1 MWQLLYLCISNM
13 QGMIKK
19 TILFSAMVALLNC
32 GPQQNMQAQTWT
44 VGSTTL
50 TESDVVT
57 GLDVPWEILW
67 GPDDFIWA
75 TTRSGAVIHIEP
87 STGNYTTI
95 LDLTNVV
102 PDEGSSE
109 PGLLGMVLH
118 PDFANS
124 PLVYLVYNYMVGN
137 SIKERLVSYDWN
149 GTALVNET
157 ILLNTIPGY
166 WIHNGSRLV
175 ITPDQ
180 KILMSTGDTG
190 DGGDSSQ
197 DFAALN
203 GKVLRINLDG
213 SIPSD
218 NPVLNDGDAPGYAY
232 SWGHRNIQGLCI
244 APDGTIYSSEHGQNN
259 NDEFNIIEP
268 GRNYGWPNVEGVC
281 NTAAEQTFCTANN
294 VKEPIRTW
302 SPCVAVNGIEYYNHP
317 AIPEWNHC
325 ILMGVL
331 GGLSGANG
339 NNDRV
344 SVLHLSPDG
353 LTIESE
359 DQYFTTLN
367 QRFRDICVNPYT
379 GSLYVALNGTS
390 YPGSGP
396 NKIKEFRNM
405 AYNSVT
411 RFNETQALRV
421 FPNPASDELQLQVS
435 QTLVGQT
442 VSIFGANGDLVR
454 EIKVSAPT
462 QQIAIN
468 DLAPGAYW
476 LKSSSSLGTVTA
488 TFMKQ

>member
-1 MWQLLYLCISNM
+1 MKKKFIGGITAVVLLFLGMPLCSI
-13 QGMIKK
+13 
-19 TILFSAMVALLNC
+19 
-32 GPQQNMQAQTWT
+32 AQTWT

-50 TESDVVT
+50 TETDVVT

-67 GPDDFIWA
+67 GADDYIWA
-75 TTRSGAVIHIEP
+75 TTRSGEVLHIEP
-87 STGNYTTI
+87 TTGNYTTI
-95 LDLTNVV
+95 LDLTDVV

-118 PDFANS
+118 PDWANS
-124 PLVYLVYNYMVGN
+124 PKVYLVYNYMSGN
-137 SIKERLVSYDWN
+137 SIRERLVSYDWN
-149 GTALVNET
+149 GTALVNEVT
-157 ILLNTIPGY
+157 LINNIPGY

-175 ITPDQ
+175 ITQDL

-197 DFAALN
+197 DFGALN

-218 NPVLNDGDAPGYAY
+218 NPVLTEGDAPGYAY

-244 APDGTIYSSEHGQNN
+244 GPDAIIYSSEHGQNN

-268 GRNYGWPNVEGVC
+268 GRNYGWPNVEGMC
-281 NTAAEQTFCTANN
+281 NTASEQTFCATNN

-302 SPCVAVNGIEYYNHP
+302 TPCVAVNGIEYYNHP

-325 ILMGVL
+325 ILMGVM

-339 NNDRV
+339 NNDRI

-353 LTIESE
+353 LSIESE
-359 DQYFTTLN
+359 DQYFTSLN
-367 QRFRDICVNPYT
+367 QRFRDVCVNPVT
-379 GSLYVALNGTS
+379 GALYVALNGSS

-396 NKIKEFRNM
+396 NKIKEFRNL
-405 AYNSVT
+405 AYNAVEDYS
-411 RFNETQALRV
+411 FTQDLDI
-421 FPNPASDELQLQVS
+421 FPNPATNQIQLHLS
-435 QTLVGQT
+435 SSLIGAKLT
-442 VSIFGANGDLVR
+442 IFAANGDLVK
-454 EIKVSAPT
+454 EIMVQSTKET
-462 QQIAIN
+462 I
-468 DLAPGAYW
+468 DLTTWSSGAYW
-476 LKSSSSLGTVTA
+476 AKVSNNLGTVTA